1 MILLYY
7 YANHKCYDSQKALL
21 KEEILKKYRLVTESE
36 RKRNSEL
43 TILTADMMTCPFV
56 NDAYK
61 QNLLTLMGI
70 TEMRD
75 QQMIMSFAKKQKY
88 IFTAGQCLI

>member
-1 MILLYY
+1 MHICLHLKLLNHSLRKCELQYNLFACLILLYY

-43 TILTADMMTCPFV
+43 TILTADMMTCPF
-56 NDAYK
+56 
-61 QNLLTLMGI
+61 G
-70 TEMRD
+70 E
-75 QQMIMSFAKKQKY
+75 
-88 IFTAGQCLI
+88 